1 MANKRIKKLYRIGIT
16 GGIACG
22 KSTVSSYFKKYDIS
36 IIDTDLIAREMV
48 KKGQPALEEIKRE
61 FGNIVFDSNGCLDRK
76 VMRSIIFSDENARK
90 KLEKILHPKIK
101 KETISQADKAQNAYQ
116 IIIIPLLTQSGLKEF
131 VNRIL
136 VIDCSEK
143 TQIKRLMKRDN
154 ESIEKAKS
162 IIMAQDDRKNRLKI
176 ADDIISN
183 EEEEISLEKKVA
195 NLHRLY
201 IRLASKH

>member
-1 MANKRIKKLYRIGIT
+1 VANKRIKKLYRIGIT

>member
-1 MANKRIKKLYRIGIT
+1 VANKRIKKLYRIGIT

-36 IIDTDLIAREMV
+36 IIDTDLIAREIV
-48 KKGQPALEEIKRE
+48 EKGQPALEEIKRE
-61 FGNIVFDSNGCLDRK
+61 FGNIVFDSSGCLDRK

-101 KETISQADKAQNAYQ
+101 NETISQADKAQNAYQ

-136 VIDCSEK
+136 VIDCSKK

-183 EEEEISLEKKVA
+183 EEGEVSLEKKVA
-195 NLHRLY
+195 KLHKLY
-201 IRLASKH
+201 TRLASKY

>member
-162 IIMAQDDRKNRLKI
+162 IIMAQDDRRNRLKI